1 MATLPGSAC
10 AVPATPATQPPGHGR
25 GRDPGPVFGQGPA
38 CSKALCRKAGSA
50 SAPGLASWG
59 ARRGTV
65 PAVQSQRPQG
75 SRPWPLWAWAPGDS
89 RDARSLRRPPP
100 ARLTPTS
107 SSRG

>member
-25 GRDPGPVFGQGPA
+25 GRRPGPVFGQGPA
-38 CSKALCRKAGSA
+38 CSKAPCRKAGSA
-50 SAPGLASWG
+50 RAGFLGGQVWA
-59 ARRGTV
+59 V

-89 RDARSLRRPPP
+89 RDARSLRHPPQP
-100 ARLTPTS
+100 ASPLPLAQEAE
-107 SSRG
+107 